1 MSRQVC
7 RWGILSAA
15 NIARK
20 NWTGIRHSGNA
31 VIAAVASRDK
41 GKAQQFIDECQAH
54 TSFETKPVALGSYD
68 ELLKS
73 PDIDAVY
80 VPVPTGVRK
89 DLVIKAAEA
98 GKHVLAEKPVG
109 CTVAE
114 VKEMLAACKKN
125 NVQFMDGVMF
135 MHSQRLN
142 AIREVLDDKKSI
154 GDLRRIASAFSFC
167 GNDEFANANIRS
179 SGELE
184 PLGALG
190 DLGWYNIRF
199 TLWVMKYEMPKKVT
213 GRMLTEAKR
222 SDSKTSVPTEFSG
235 EMFFSNGISATYY
248 CSFKTGMQ
256 QWANVSGTLG
266 YLDVPDFVIGYYG
279 NEMQFTVRNAAL
291 AQDVCTFNMEDH
303 VRRVAV
309 PEYGNGHPTSQE
321 TNLFRNF
328 SNLVLSKKIDE
339 SWPEISL
346 KTQQVMEACL
356 NSARQDGKAIE
367 L

>member
-20 NWTGIRHSGNA
+20 NWLAIRNCENA
-31 VIAAVASRDK
+31 VLTAVASRDK
-41 GKAQQFIDECQAH
+41 AKAQQFIDECNDH
-54 TSFETKPVALGSYD
+54 TKFDPKPVAIGSYE

-73 PDIDAVY
+73 PEIDAVY
-80 VPVPTGVRK
+80 LPVPTGVRK
-89 DLVIKAAEA
+89 DWVIKAAEA
-98 GKHVLAEKPVG
+98 GKHVLAEKPCG

-114 VKEMLAACKKN
+114 LKEMLAACKKN

-142 AIREVLDDKKSI
+142 KIREVLDDKQSI
-154 GDLRRIASAFSFC
+154 GELRRIASSFSFC
-167 GNDEFANANIRS
+167 GTDEFAKNNIRS
-179 SGELE
+179 SSELE
-184 PLGALG
+184 PLGCLG

-213 GRMLTEAKR
+213 GRMLSEARR
-222 SDSKTSVPTEFSG
+222 SDSKATVPTEFSG

-256 QWANVSGTLG
+256 QWANVGGTLG

-279 NEMQFTVRNAAL
+279 NEMQFTVRNGGL
-291 AQDVCTFNMEDH
+291 SQNVCTFNMEDH
-303 VRRVAV
+303 TRRIAI
-309 PEYGNGHPTSQE
+309 PEYANGHPTSQE
-321 TNLFRNF
+321 TGLFRNF
-328 SNLVLSKKIDE
+328 SSLVLSGKTDE
-339 SWPEISL
+339 SWGEIAL

-356 NSARQDGKAIE
+356 NSAHQDGKAIE